1 MACKIRRRDVWHETD
16 FVSFGLYC
24 NDDRDDILDGEI
36 AISPLGRDAVREAIE
51 KILPSV
57 GEHTP
62 LWEVDNLWV
71 ADEHVRQGH
80 ATKLYEAAA
89 QFICKDQGHLVST
102 SRTRGAFSTNFWEK
116 QHRKGRAL
124 RLPGV
129 GREARSTGASRV
141 EQDAFVLRQSC
152 MSDLSEF
159 SLPKRWPLYA
169 AGVAAL
175 LLLLAKGKQEP
186 RSIREEYRKYGPV
199 LDAAAARHGL
209 SAALLRAVAYVESRW
224 NPNAGS
230 GRGAV
235 GLLQLMPGTAT
246 SLGVTDR
253 TDPVQNA
260 NGGAK
265 FLASLYQKAG
275 SWPVALAA
283 YNWGPGNVFGSS
295 TKTPH
300 MYPSQ
305 WPASTQQY
313 VREILDAEQGGVA

>member
-1 MACKIRRRDVWHETD
+1 MA
-16 FVSFGLYC
+16 
-24 NDDRDDILDGEI
+24 
-36 AISPLGRDAVREAIE
+36 
-51 KILPSV
+51 
-57 GEHTP
+57 
-62 LWEVDNLWV
+62 
-71 ADEHVRQGH
+71 
-80 ATKLYEAAA
+80 
-89 QFICKDQGHLVST
+89 
-102 SRTRGAFSTNFWEK
+102 
-116 QHRKGRAL
+116 
-124 RLPGV
+124 
-129 GREARSTGASRV
+129 
-141 EQDAFVLRQSC
+141 
-152 MSDLSEF
+152 DLSEF
-159 SLPKRWPLYA
+159 SPPKRWPLYA
-169 AGVAAL
+169 AGAAAL
-175 LLLLAKGKQEP
+175 LLLLASGSSAKP
-186 RSIREEYRKYGPV
+186 RSIREAYQKYGPV

-295 TKTPH
+295 TKMPSL
-300 MYPSQ
+300 YPSQ